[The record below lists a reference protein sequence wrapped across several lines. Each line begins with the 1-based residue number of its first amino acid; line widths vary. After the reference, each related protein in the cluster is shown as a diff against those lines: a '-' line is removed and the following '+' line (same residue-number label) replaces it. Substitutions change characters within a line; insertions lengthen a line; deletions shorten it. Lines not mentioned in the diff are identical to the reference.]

1 LLILFFQEKLRLSMV
16 QELARIKCSCKLMK
30 EEKGPLS
37 ATTVLYYQKDDI
49 DGTLV
54 RDYTIY
60 ICTVCG

>member
-1 LLILFFQEKLRLSMV
+1 MV